1 MLKSIIASLFGL
13 VLLGSPAYTSE
24 LRIGSWGGNIRSG
37 PSTEFPR
44 VGSLK
49 NGDPVVILKR
59 EKTAGSQYDWFKIS
73 YGNGQIGYQ
82 WGGILCGFNN
92 KINGTFGL
100 CEKDNRSTPRSYKC
114 SKQNQL
120 RSLGSKR
127 KTKITFFVGQTNDR
141 FKIYWLDYDGNKIH
155 YNYLNSGMTWVVETY
170 PSHPWVV
177 HKVSDSGAET
187 CHSVVRGNRNP
198 SQWLLR

>member
-1 MLKSIIASLFGL
+1 MMFKSIIKILFWL

-59 EKTAGSQYDWFKIS
+59 EKMAGNQYDWFKIS

-92 KINGTFGL
+92 
-100 CEKDNRSTPRSYKC
+100 
-114 SKQNQL
+114 
-120 RSLGSKR
+120 
-127 KTKITFFVGQTNDR
+127 
-141 FKIYWLDYDGNKIH
+141 
-155 YNYLNSGMTWVVETY
+155 
-170 PSHPWVV
+170 
-177 HKVSDSGAET
+177 
-187 CHSVVRGNRNP
+187 
-198 SQWLLR
+198 